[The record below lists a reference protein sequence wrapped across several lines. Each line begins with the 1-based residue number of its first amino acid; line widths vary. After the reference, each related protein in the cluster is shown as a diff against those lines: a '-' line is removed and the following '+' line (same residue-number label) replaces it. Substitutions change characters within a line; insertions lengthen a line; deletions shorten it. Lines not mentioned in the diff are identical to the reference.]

1 MEFLRSFH
9 VGCLLKLTIA
19 SDWLITF
26 WVSTVKFATFFK
38 IVFLHL
44 IFIFLFF
51 PFCTYLP
58 LLVKPLYFFS
68 IPFNR
73 HAKCGQLQCSS
84 SKERPVVD
92 YGSFYELK
100 TLTTGEK
107 CR

>member
-58 LLVKPLYFFS
+58 LLVKPLYFFQFHS
-68 IPFNR
+68 IDTPN
-73 HAKCGQLQCSS
+73 ADSCSAQAQ
-84 SKERPVVD
+84 KRD
-92 YGSFYELK
+92 LW
-100 TLTTGEK
+100 
-107 CR
+107 